1 MTWRIVTHTL
11 QMDISTKHTV
21 VTHVITIMQ
30 CTRGCRSPWLDAGK
44 PMICPIPNHTK
55 EIHRTLDQ
63 TRCVK
68 ASDTKTWNYLKY
80 LTWSI
85 MSKLYLTFYQYA
97 LTMTRRILKKGSPGQ
112 KVLDM
117 KKVFNMKKVFKKKS
131 FQHEKVFYI
140 KKVFHTNKNKFLTA
154 I

>member
-1 MTWRIVTHTL
+1 MAWFLLLCLFVCLFVCCTRHQHCVVLSKPELQWHGELSHTHCE
-11 QMDISTKHTV
+11 MDISTKHTV

-85 MSKLYLTFYQYA
+85 MSKLYLNFCQYT
-97 LTMTRRILKKGSPGQ
+97 LTMTRGILKKGSPGQ
-112 KVLDM
+112 G
-117 KKVFNMKKVFKKKS
+117 
-131 FQHEKVFYI
+131 I
-140 KKVFHTNKNKFLTA
+140 
-154 I
+154 